1 MSAALVA
8 LGSNLGNRQQQLD
21 RAVRLLAQTPG
32 IYSVHES
39 KWRSTRAVGGMAN
52 QAEYLNG
59 AVCLETALAPELLF
73 SKLAEIETQLGRSR
87 HERWSPRTID
97 LDLLLYDERVLRS
110 PQLELPHPRMAFR
123 RFVLDPAAEVAPN
136 MLHPTSG
143 MTVAELRANLDES
156 PRYVAISGPNL
167 ELCRQLATAAGAKVD
182 WNVLDLPGSTLAF
195 DVQSP
200 TGPGER
206 PSIEFPDDFLPL
218 LERNQWP
225 TDVPGIVTPFWIGD
239 FRTIEMD
246 SKGKQFLQ
254 PRLLVIFDSERVE
267 RKHFGPSLHLNPN
280 DPAGA
285 EIELVAA
292 IQAMS

>member
-1 MSAALVA
+1 MSEALIA

-39 KWRSTRAVGGMAN
+39 KWRSTRAVGGVAN

-59 AVCLETALAPELLF
+59 GVCLETSLSPELLF
-73 SKLAEIETQLGRSR
+73 AKLAEIETQLGRTR

-97 LDLLLYDERVLRS
+97 LDLLLYDERIMHS

-136 MLHPTSG
+136 MQHPTSG
-143 MTVAELRANLDES
+143 MTVAQLRAHLDES
-156 PRYVAISGPNL
+156 PRYVAVSGPNI
-167 ELCRQLATAAGAKVD
+167 ERCRQLATAAAANTG
-182 WNVLDLPGSTLAF
+182 WRVLDFPRSTLTF
-195 DVQSP
+195 DVQSS
-200 TGPGER
+200 TGRTEP
-206 PSIEFPDDFLPL
+206 PAIEFPDDFLPL
-218 LERNQWP
+218 VERELRP
-225 TDVPGIVTPFWIGD
+225 TDVPGIVTPFWCGD
-239 FRTIEMD
+239 FRTIEMG
-246 SKGKQFLQ
+246 SIGKQFPQ
-254 PRLLVIFDSERVE
+254 PRLLVFFDNQQVE
-267 RKHFGPSLHLNPN
+267 RKYIGPSLHLNSD